1 MRYAITAMES
11 IYKGN
16 LGTSIRTVVDVND
29 EEEVK
34 TLGKGLAQKIISSIA
49 TQNPD
54 YRHLN
59 AEPIYTFIRLN
70 KHAEEL
76 PLPMLQDSFNERP
89 RVVCEIFD
97 INADN

>member
-1 MRYAITAMES
+1 MRYAIAAMES
-11 IYKGN
+11 IYKGY

-34 TLGKGLAQKIISSIA
+34 TLGKELAQKIISSIA
-49 TQNPD
+49 TKNPD
-54 YRHLN
+54 YKLLN

-70 KHAEEL
+70 KLAEEL